1 MTAQQLK
8 NSILQLAVQGKLV
21 PQDPNDEPASVLLER
36 ITKER
41 ERLIKEKK
49 IKNPKTTSRIFRR
62 DGHYYESINE
72 GELACIDELIPFDI
86 PESWEWVKLGT
97 LCFVVSG
104 TSYNKGDVRKDGIR
118 ILRGGNI
125 QEEMLFLQDSD
136 VYVPHSYKDEEKNVK
151 KGDII
156 LVASTGSLT
165 AIGKAAYIYKNYS
178 DVQIGAFMRIVRP
191 YSMEY
196 AEYMGKFF
204 TTDNYRSHIRSL
216 VSGTNINNIK
226 AEHLLT
232 LMVPVPPIEE
242 QHRILKRLEE
252 LSPKISEYAEL
263 HQKQEKQEAGFPALL
278 KKSILQH
285 AIQGKLV
292 PQDPNDEPASVLLER
307 IAKER
312 AKMGKK
318 AAKSMSRIE
327 RRDRGTFLISPDGS
341 EEDITNEIPFDIP
354 ESWEWSQLG
363 SLAELKSG
371 TVQKDSET
379 GILYV
384 KVGDLG
390 LSENEG
396 EIVTSRQRA
405 ECAEKDI
412 IPPYSII
419 FPKRGGAIYTNKKR
433 YILSTKVCVD
443 LNTMAVILPPVLFD
457 YVKLWFE
464 LLDLGKIA
472 NGSAIPQINNVDIAP
487 LLIPIPPIKEQIR
500 ICSAVSE
507 MIQSMKFNA

>member
-1 MTAQQLK
+1 MY
-8 NSILQLAVQGKLV
+8 
-21 PQDPNDEPASVLLER
+21 R
-36 ITKER
+36 
-41 ERLIKEKK
+41 
-49 IKNPKTTSRIFRR
+49 
-62 DGHYYESINE
+62 HYYESVNG
-72 GELACIDELIPFDI
+72 GEPACIDEQIPFDI
-86 PESWEWVKLGT
+86 PDSWEWAKLGT

-104 TSYNKGDVRKDGIR
+104 TSYNKGDVHKEGIR

-125 QEEMLFLQDSD
+125 QKELLFLQDAD
-136 VYVPHSYKDEEKNVK
+136 VYVPHSYKDEEKNIR

-242 QHRILKRLEE
+242 QYRILKRLEE
-252 LSPKISEYAEL
+252 LSPEISNYSEL
-263 HQKQEKQEAGFPALL
+263 HQKQEEQEEYFPALL

-312 AKMGKK
+312 AKLGKK

-327 RRDRGTFLISPDGS
+327 RRDRGTYEIFPDGS
-341 EEDITNEIPFDIP
+341 EVDISKEIPFDIP
-354 ESWEWSQLG
+354 ESWAWCRLG
-363 SLAELKSG
+363 AIASKLTDGSHNPPPKKSSGYRVISAQNIRNGKIEFFESDRFADQQGFEKENPRTNIKFGDVILGIIGGSIGNTAIYDKNDKVIAQRSIAIIRAYISSEYLVVLLQSPLFQQSFLRTRSG
-371 TVQKDSET
+371 TAQG
-379 GILYV
+379 GIY
-384 KVGDLG
+384 LG
-390 LSENEG
+390 ELSQMILPVPPMREQARILMALSE
-396 EIVTSRQRA
+396 
-405 ECAEKDI
+405 
-412 IPPYSII
+412 
-419 FPKRGGAIYTNKKR
+419 
-433 YILSTKVCVD
+433 ILD
-443 LNTMAVILPPVLFD
+443 GM
-457 YVKLWFE
+457 
-464 LLDLGKIA
+464 
-472 NGSAIPQINNVDIAP
+472 
-487 LLIPIPPIKEQIR
+487 PI
-500 ICSAVSE
+500 
-507 MIQSMKFNA
+507 

>member
-1 MTAQQLK
+1 MSFGRPYILRTSGCIHDGWLVLSDVELCFNIDFLFYLLSSTTAKSQFAESAAGAVVQNLNIAK
-8 NSILQLAVQGKLV
+8 VENAILPIPPMEEQERIVAKIESILPDIQNYEEISSELDKLDNSLA
-21 PQDPNDEPASVLLER
+21 
-36 ITKER
+36 
-41 ERLIKEKK
+41 
-49 IKNPKTTSRIFRR
+49 
-62 DGHYYESINE
+62 
-72 GELACIDELIPFDI
+72 
-86 PESWEWVKLGT
+86 GT
-97 LCFVVSG
+97 
-104 TSYNKGDVRKDGIR
+104 
-118 ILRGGNI
+118 
-125 QEEMLFLQDSD
+125 
-136 VYVPHSYKDEEKNVK
+136 
-151 KGDII
+151 
-156 LVASTGSLT
+156 
-165 AIGKAAYIYKNYS
+165 
-178 DVQIGAFMRIVRP
+178 
-191 YSMEY
+191 
-196 AEYMGKFF
+196 
-204 TTDNYRSHIRSL
+204 
-216 VSGTNINNIK
+216 
-226 AEHLLT
+226 
-232 LMVPVPPIEE
+232 
-242 QHRILKRLEE
+242 
-252 LSPKISEYAEL
+252 
-263 HQKQEKQEAGFPALL
+263 L

-292 PQDPNDEPASVLLER
+292 PQDPSDESASVLLER

-312 AKMGKK
+312 AKLGKK

-341 EEDITNEIPFDIP
+341 EVDITNEIPFDIP

-363 SLAELKSG
+363 SLVELKSG

-390 LSENEG
+390 LPENEG
-396 EIVTSRQRA
+396 EIVTSRQCA

-457 YVKLWFE
+457 YMKLWFE